1 MIRKSKLGKYKN
13 HQHKRPT
20 LIHNIDVNKI
30 ALSNKTSFG
39 KTDLKY
45 IIGYKYAKKIWPLLI
60 FFYCQR
66 DFDNTKC
73 MSSQTKDEKL
83 LEKHNEIWQKV
94 SNISKKIFDGNP
106 IYNKNTWNLK

>member
-39 KTDLKY
+39 KTDRKY
-45 IIGYKYAKKIWPLLI
+45 IIGYKYAKKIGPLLI
-60 FFYCQR
+60 FF
-66 DFDNTKC
+66 
-73 MSSQTKDEKL
+73 L
-83 LEKHNEIWQKV
+83 L
-94 SNISKKIFDGNP
+94 SKRFC
-106 IYNKNTWNLK
+106 